1 MLHCLHR
8 GSSRRKRRPTGRLD
22 ETGYAVDRER
32 KYIHGEKE
40 LALFRWRL
48 CLTRGYLFV
57 PLLVVDIDSFF
68 ILQNDIRAPFFF
80 FEASAFFSFSPSPLW
95 STSAH
100 VTAVVVARFPR
111 CPAFST
117 GTKCASDVFF
127 PPSRRF
133 SSVRSSLTRTDVLPT
148 LAQGDRRRLARK
160 TNPGGAG
167 GKEAGSVKRKE
178 QTPETGIRRGMK
190 REN

>member
-80 FEASAFFSFSPSPLW
+80 FEASAFFSFFPSPF
-95 STSAH
+95 
-100 VTAVVVARFPR
+100 VVNVGPCDSRRR
-111 CPAFST
+111 CAFST
-117 GTKCASDVFF
+117 VSRIFDRDKVRLGRLFSPVAS
-127 PPSRRF
+127 
-133 SSVRSSLTRTDVLPT
+133 VLVS
-148 LAQGDRRRLARK
+148 AFVANED
-160 TNPGGAG
+160 
-167 GKEAGSVKRKE
+167 
-178 QTPETGIRRGMK
+178 
-190 REN
+190 